1 MKRERE
7 GQKELYNICNAVVRL
22 MGDSEGRERERER
35 ERGWWEGVREERER
49 HRN

>member
-22 MGDSEGRERERER
+22 MGDSERRERERER
-35 ERGWWEGVREERER
+35 ERLGGGSEGREREA
-49 HRN
+49 